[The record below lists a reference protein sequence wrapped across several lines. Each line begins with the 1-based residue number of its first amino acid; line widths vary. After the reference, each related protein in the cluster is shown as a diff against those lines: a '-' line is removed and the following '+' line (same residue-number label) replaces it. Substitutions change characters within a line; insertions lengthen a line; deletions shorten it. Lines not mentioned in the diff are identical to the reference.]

1 MEYTK
6 EEIAKASAM
15 LSKAKGVTAV
25 ANDIKRSSTF
35 SYLKAR
41 YKDLSVWE
49 MRRNIRTYI
58 ANEILGEE
66 NESICFESRYETTAE
81 ALRLNLAYRK
91 YLEPITDEVWDAIK
105 RTEREYSLK
114 SEFGSLIKM
123 TGSSRGVRLVKN
135 SPIKNT
141 YAVMFDGSVG
151 LGVAYSDEVPEKLG
165 DIGLLFYYDT
175 LKELSMS
182 LDHELNRHRE
192 LCQVEINTLAE
203 RGGLNDKYVVSK
215 RWFVPDEEVNDMLKK
230 AMQDISEQTFSVVQQ
245 GSSLL
250 VFRMFVKKDAEVTE
264 KDNVVKSG
272 LKYDV
277 AQAVA
282 NATNEVSYKMS
293 CLESESKRIEV
304 TREKL
309 SSMEREFVEVKR
321 SLAEKEQK
329 LSDILHNNNIS
340 SDVIKVNQFTES

>member
-203 RGGLNDKYVVSK
+203 RGGLNDK
-215 RWFVPDEEVNDMLKK
+215 
-230 AMQDISEQTFSVVQQ
+230 
-245 GSSLL
+245 
-250 VFRMFVKKDAEVTE
+250 
-264 KDNVVKSG
+264 
-272 LKYDV
+272 
-277 AQAVA
+277 
-282 NATNEVSYKMS
+282 
-293 CLESESKRIEV
+293 
-304 TREKL
+304 
-309 SSMEREFVEVKR
+309 
-321 SLAEKEQK
+321 
-329 LSDILHNNNIS
+329 
-340 SDVIKVNQFTES
+340 